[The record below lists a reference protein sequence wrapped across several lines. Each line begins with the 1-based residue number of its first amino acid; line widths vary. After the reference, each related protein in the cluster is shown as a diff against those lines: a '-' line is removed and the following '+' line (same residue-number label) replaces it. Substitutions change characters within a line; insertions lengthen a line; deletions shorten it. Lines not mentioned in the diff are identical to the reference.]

1 MAELAAFSFSLIGV
15 SWNRDSS
22 FVLKINANKIN
33 IEKANTNAQNNL
45 NLQININRKFNVTF
59 KGLGFRKV

>member
-33 IEKANTNAQNNL
+33 IEKANTNAQN
-45 NLQININRKFNVTF
+45 
-59 KGLGFRKV
+59 